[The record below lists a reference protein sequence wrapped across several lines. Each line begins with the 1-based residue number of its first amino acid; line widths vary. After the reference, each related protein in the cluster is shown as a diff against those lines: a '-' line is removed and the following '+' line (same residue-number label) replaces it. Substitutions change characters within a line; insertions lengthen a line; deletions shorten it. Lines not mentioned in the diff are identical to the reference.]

1 MYIMWKTLYGL
12 LARLSSLEHRSSTFV
27 PFFETSEIS
36 CMSKFTK
43 LFIESHAIFAKISKT
58 KKYKTLHLL
67 FQKYGLQLK
76 F

>member
-1 MYIMWKTLYGL
+1 MWKTLYGL
-12 LARLSSLEHRSSTFV
+12 FARLSSLEHRCSTLV
-27 PFFETSEIS
+27 PFFETCEIS
-36 CMSKFTK
+36 CSMSKFTK
-43 LFIESHAIFAKISKT
+43 LFIESHAVFAKISKT